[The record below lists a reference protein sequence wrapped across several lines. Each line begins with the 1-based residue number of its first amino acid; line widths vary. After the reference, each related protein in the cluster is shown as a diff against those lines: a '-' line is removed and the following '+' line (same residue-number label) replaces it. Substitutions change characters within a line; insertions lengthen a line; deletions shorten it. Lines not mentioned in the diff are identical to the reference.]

1 MSSARSAELLFVGRP
16 VPEKGLADVLSA
28 LSRLRHHRWHL
39 TIVGEI
45 PPGIHIDAFGSA
57 VTSLGTVRNRE
68 IARIMAVRDILLV
81 PSHYETFGNVALEG
95 LACGM
100 VVLASYTGG
109 LKTLI
114 QHGETGFHFRP
125 GDVAD
130 LTQILGFAI
139 DNLTELTAIRQN
151 ARDASVHYSWDEIV
165 LKTSALLARYA

>member
-1 MSSARSAELLFVGRP
+1 MFSGRKAELLFIGRP

-28 LSRLRHHRWHL
+28 LAQLLHHRWHL

-45 PPGIHIDAFGSA
+45 PPGLELNAFGSA
-57 VTSLGTVRNRE
+57 VTSLGCVRNRE
-68 IARIMAVRDILLV
+68 IARIMAARDILLV

-100 VVLASYTGG
+100 VVIASYTGG

-125 GDVAD
+125 GDVVD
-130 LTQILGFAI
+130 LTRTLEFVLE
-139 DNLTELTAIRQN
+139 NLSGLTQIRQN
-151 ARDASVHYSWDEIV
+151 ARHVSIHYSWDEIV
-165 LKTSALLARYA
+165 RKTSALLSRYV